1 MYADCRCF
9 TLEGG
14 DWSYTDLREVDLS
27 HQTMENVNFYGADL
41 TGCRIEKS
49 TLRDCNFTE
58 ARLSNARF
66 CESDLRGSK
75 LEGIDVLG
83 IEWKNAKIDLAQA
96 VLLAEALGAK
106 YLP

>member
-1 MYADCRCF
+1 MQNDREQPGVCRLPLLYPGGRRLVLYGF
-9 TLEGG
+9 TGSRFISSDDGKREF
-14 DWSYTDLREVDLS
+14 LR
-27 HQTMENVNFYGADL
+27 
-41 TGCRIEKS
+41 
-49 TLRDCNFTE
+49 
-58 ARLSNARF
+58 RLSNARF